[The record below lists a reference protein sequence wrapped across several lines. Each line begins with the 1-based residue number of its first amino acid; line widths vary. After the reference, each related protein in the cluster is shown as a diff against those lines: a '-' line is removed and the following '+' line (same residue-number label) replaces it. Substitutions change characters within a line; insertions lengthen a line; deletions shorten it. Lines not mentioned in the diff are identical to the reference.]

1 MAKNNKNNK
10 TAHVLNLLT
19 APEAEKEPAQ
29 AGETPAEPSAA
40 PAPAARPLTPPIL
53 EVARSN
59 DDQLSA
65 QIRDALETAY
75 EEPPQPALQ
84 PAPPVPAPEPIPVPD
99 PVPVREAA
107 PAPAPISEPAS
118 GPEPADPV
126 PIFVPEDVQPEETAQ
141 DDPIQ
146 DYAYINVMQALVE
159 EKAAHY
165 MEIFGVCTCPRCQID
180 VKALTLS
187 KLPSKYVV
195 MRKKDLIPMLT
206 VYEGRYST
214 AIFSQLTHACK
225 AVMDHPHHGPNR
237 D

>member
-19 APEAEKEPAQ
+19 APEAEKEPVQ
-29 AGETPAEPSAA
+29 TGEAPAEPA

-75 EEPPQPALQ
+75 EETPAAPQPAPM
-84 PAPPVPAPEPIPVPD
+84 PAPDPIPVPEPISVPEPTPQVD
-99 PVPVREAA
+99 IPEPQPAPVPQ
-107 PAPAPISEPAS
+107 
-118 GPEPADPV
+118 PEPEPV
-126 PIFVPEDVQPEETAQ
+126 PELPVQPEEAPQ
-141 DDPIQ
+141 DDPIA

-159 EKAAHY
+159 EKAFHY
-165 MEIFGVCTCPRCQID
+165 MEMFGVCTCPRCQID

-195 MRKKDLIPMLT
+195 MKKKDMIPMLT
-206 VYEGRYST
+206 VYEGRYSA
-214 AIFSQLTHACK
+214 AIFSQLTHSCK

>member
-19 APEAEKEPAQ
+19 APEAEKEPVQ
-29 AGETPAEPSAA
+29 TGEAPAEPA

-75 EEPPQPALQ
+75 EETPAAPQPAPM
-84 PAPPVPAPEPIPVPD
+84 PAPDPIPVPEPISVPEPTPQVD
-99 PVPVREAA
+99 IPEPQPAPVPQ
-107 PAPAPISEPAS
+107 
-118 GPEPADPV
+118 PEPEPV
-126 PIFVPEDVQPEETAQ
+126 PELPVQPEEAPQ
-141 DDPIQ
+141 DDPIA

-159 EKAAHY
+159 EKAFHY
-165 MEIFGVCTCPRCQID
+165 MEMFGVCTCPRCQID

-195 MRKKDLIPMLT
+195 MKKKDMIPMLT
-206 VYEGRYST
+206 GYAGRYSA
-214 AIFSQLTHACK
+214 AIFSQLTHSCK
-225 AVMDHPHHGPNR
+225 AVMDHPPPGPNR